1 MESIMKNEKIR
12 TLVYIALI
20 AAIICVTAPWA
31 IPNPISPSIPF
42 TLAIFVI
49 ALFSLIFGAKV
60 SVPATAL
67 YIVLG
72 ALGVP
77 VFSGFAG
84 GFAKLAGPTGGY
96 IVGFIGLAFLAG
108 LTAYPKFSAMWKKI
122 PLLIAGLAVAYAFG
136 TVWFM
141 ISTGTGLI
149 PSLML
154 CVVPYIPFDLAK
166 RALALGLS
174 SLVKSRLGKRVKV

>member
-1 MESIMKNEKIR
+1 MKNQKLR

-20 AAIICVTAPWA
+20 AAILCVTAPWA
-31 IPNPISPSIPF
+31 IPNPLSPTIPF

-49 ALFSLIFGAKV
+49 SLFSLIFGAKV

-67 YIVLG
+67 YIVIG
-72 ALGVP
+72 AIGVP

-96 IVGFIGLAFLAG
+96 IIGFLGLAFLAG
-108 LTAYPKFSAMWKKI
+108 LTAYPKFSAIWKRI
-122 PLLIAGLAVAYAFG
+122 ILLIAGLAVAYFFG
-136 TVWFM
+136 TVWFV
-141 ISTGTGLI
+141 ISTKTSI
-149 PSLML
+149 FPALML

-166 RALALGLS
+166 LALALGLS
-174 SLVKSRLGKRVKV
+174 SLVKSRLGNRVKV

>member
-1 MESIMKNEKIR
+1 MKNEKIR

-84 GFAKLAGPTGGY
+84 GFAKLAGPAGGY
-96 IVGFIGLAFLAG
+96 IGGVIGLAFLAG
-108 LTAYPKFSAMWKKI
+108 LAAYPKFSA
-122 PLLIAGLAVAYAFG
+122 
-136 TVWFM
+136 
-141 ISTGTGLI
+141 
-149 PSLML
+149 
-154 CVVPYIPFDLAK
+154 
-166 RALALGLS
+166 R
-174 SLVKSRLGKRVKV
+174 